1 MTFVVIDNEIYLC
14 DRQIGENWTVEMPKT
29 TYERTSQYKKAVLL
43 PSHGTVCCSILVE
56 SFHKPAKLIG
66 YSCAGDGE
74 KITVE
79 EVCTKLYSCLN
90 SPPSYLCMS
99 IGTTNWLETNQL
111 AELTKKLASTG
122 TKIFAACAN
131 NGRIAFPAAYPWVTG
146 VRYEPGP
153 AGLYQEEASPIGCNI
168 VAGDFTTSVL
178 EKLAKENPFFESRTN
193 SMAAPYALGTM
204 VSEGLVLEDLPKW
217 PKPQPIEEI
226 RELPMPAVALQGP
239 IKQMKDLLALLQKES
254 YQAALLTDRQA
265 ADWISMVLHV
275 GEKDFFTWIPPLA
288 EAGILL
294 LDMEGSLASMREYT
308 DYSLDL
314 SQLDIQSAYE
324 AILRFFGTE
333 DHENEEA

>member
-1 MTFVVIDNEIYLC
+1 MNSVVIDNLISPTAIQDLTG
-14 DRQIGENWTVEMPKT
+14 RFAQP
-29 TYERTSQYKKAVLL
+29 YKGLGDSVCPRAVGSGLR
-43 PSHGTVCCSILVE
+43 SHGTICASILAE
-56 SFHKPAKLIG
+56 GLPEQETLQTISTAKDTEAMML
-66 YSCAGDGE
+66 E
-74 KITVE
+74 NL
-79 EVCTKLYSCLN
+79 CTALRWCTN
-90 SPPSYLCMS
+90 FPPDYLCMS

-111 AELTKKLASTG
+111 AELTKKLASAG

-131 NGRIAFPAAYPWVTG
+131 NGRIAFPAAYPWVMG

-153 AGLYQEEASPIGCNI
+153 SGLYREEASSIGCNI

-204 VSEGLVLEDLPKW
+204 VSEGLVLENLPKW

-239 IKQMKDLLALLQKES
+239 IEQMKGLLALLQKES

-275 GEKDFFTWIPPLA
+275 GEKDFFSWIPPLA

-314 SQLDIQSAYE
+314 SQLDTQSAYE